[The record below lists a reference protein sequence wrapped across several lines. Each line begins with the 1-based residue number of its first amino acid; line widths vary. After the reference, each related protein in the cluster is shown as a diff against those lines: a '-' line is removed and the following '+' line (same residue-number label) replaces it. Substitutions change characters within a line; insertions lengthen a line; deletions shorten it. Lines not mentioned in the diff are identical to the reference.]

1 MDRSKKFSVMKFA
14 FDVENLVE
22 AANVVLALGHS
33 DAAGGWGSV
42 FSVCVLAQAS
52 MGEGGVV
59 LWFLALQ
66 IVESSSSSLCKK
78 GGNDY

>member
-42 FSVCVLAQAS
+42 FPVFAVA
-52 MGEGGVV
+52 
-59 LWFLALQ
+59 
-66 IVESSSSSLCKK
+66 
-78 GGNDY
+78 